1 MLVSHSH
8 PLFQLFA
15 NPIRRQ
21 PAHADRSDSSLASG
35 MSGRRNGHL
44 ANGSEPR
51 TPGGRGFGRGE
62 GGAFGGGVSTSRYT
76 PSGAGGG
83 SDYITAGHEERRAA
97 GGVSATERTPWTP
110 GGRSRDSSAAAEPV
124 YGAGRGERSALTGE
138 RRNLRGTV
146 RRDVPEAG
154 ALLA

>member
-44 ANGSEPR
+44 ANGREPR